1 MHSLLPALLC
11 ALTLSAAA
19 QTPLEN
25 SLETRLQLDLK
36 VPDAALKAY
45 LPDGFTSSV
54 AAQGPA
60 KDCNLRLIFTDRITI
75 NAPDGKPVGKGSNRV
90 AYLIAPV
97 KDPSGANAQL
107 IIGGLTED
115 PADAPGPFANLIP
128 ATRAEVRR
136 TTIPPTRPRH
146 RQPGT
151 WIFEAKSGEHLAR
164 HLKFEPGPAARSKP
178 PDAKFYSAKI
188 PAYFQLSHQEQVLDI
203 LRNTTTNP
211 PDRVKDFSIKLSG
224 GSYAKLF
231 DGTEKVLSW
240 DHILWIDRAI
250 SIRAIKSGQQQQPAL
265 QTRRISRRS
274 RRNIQLAAPALQT
287 EAASPTQTPPP
298 YSAPVSP
305 RPVRSRPAATA
316 SPPAS
321 ESEKSSA
328 GCHPSPAVPP
338 QSHTP
343 PADCP
348 ESLQSKKYP

>member
-1 MHSLLPALLC
+1 MKIPVSSLLPAALC
-11 ALTLSAAA
+11 ALTLLAPA

-25 SLETRLQLDLK
+25 SLETRFQLDLK

-45 LPDGFTSSV
+45 LPEGFASSV
-54 AAQGPA
+54 ATQGPA

-75 NAPDGKPVGKGSNRV
+75 NAPDGKPLGKGSNRV

-97 KDPSGANAQL
+97 KDPSGATAQL

-136 TTIPPTRPRH
+136 TTDSGKPED
-146 RQPGT
+146 QA
-151 WIFEAKSGEHLAR
+151 WIFEAKSGEHLEM
-164 HLKFEPGPAARSKP
+164 HIKFEPGPAARSKP
-178 PDAKFYSAKI
+178 TDAKFYSAKN
-188 PAYFQLSHQEQVLDI
+188 PAYFQLSHQQQVLDI

-250 SIRAIKSGQQQQPAL
+250 S
-265 QTRRISRRS
+265 
-274 RRNIQLAAPALQT
+274 
-287 EAASPTQTPPP
+287 TP
-298 YSAPVSP
+298 
-305 RPVRSRPAATA
+305 
-316 SPPAS
+316 
-321 ESEKSSA
+321 
-328 GCHPSPAVPP
+328 
-338 QSHTP
+338 
-343 PADCP
+343 
-348 ESLQSKKYP
+348 